1 MLDSHSREMGD
12 AMDIEVVSA
21 IQLPDVERMRGF
33 GGGVSCDALDGWI

>member
-1 MLDSHSREMGD
+1 MLESYSREMGD

-33 GGGVSCDALDGWI
+33 GGGSPYDALDGLS